1 MYVTD
6 DVYGFFDKQS
16 EIYNNFRPEYPDE
29 ILDYI
34 LEATAA
40 TTSSSLGHLRTANSA
55 AVDIACGTGCFTRK
69 LAPFFNRVCGYDR
82 SQSQLQT
89 AKEHILPNITY
100 AR

>member
-34 LEATAA
+34 LDAIADTA
-40 TTSSSLGHLRTANSA
+40 SSSFGHLRTINGS
-55 AVDIACGTGCFTRK
+55 AVDIACGTGCFARK
-69 LAPFFNRVCGYDR
+69 LAPFFNRDMR
-82 SQSQLQT
+82 
-89 AKEHILPNITY
+89 I
-100 AR
+100 